1 MYSKGR
7 IFFCF
12 LIDSLHARFFFV
24 IIIILMQILALVESV
39 FKSKQAQKRKKKSH
53 RLFHMLDLYIFT
65 FRYVQ
70 CSHVTRL
77 HH

>member
-39 FKSKQAQKRKKKSH
+39 FKSKQAQKRKKNPTVC
-53 RLFHMLDLYIFT
+53 FT
-65 FRYVQ
+65 
-70 CSHVTRL
+70 C
-77 HH
+77 

>member
-24 IIIILMQILALVESV
+24 IIIIIIILMQILALVESV
-39 FKSKQAQKRKKKSH
+39 FKSKQAQKRKKIPPS
-53 RLFHMLDLYIFT
+53 
-65 FRYVQ
+65 V
-70 CSHVTRL
+70 SHVRPVYIYI
-77 HH
+77 